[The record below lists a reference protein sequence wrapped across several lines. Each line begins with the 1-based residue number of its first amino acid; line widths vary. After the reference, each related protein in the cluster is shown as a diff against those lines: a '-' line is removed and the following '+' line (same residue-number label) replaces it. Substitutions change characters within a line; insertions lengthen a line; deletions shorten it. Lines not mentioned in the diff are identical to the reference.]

1 MTKVDKLAAEKLII
15 TEAFKAAEAGAQNL
29 IDKNPGIWYPCGF
42 SWVNIRPARGPF
54 VKALKEMNIGHVD
67 SFEGGYTVYNP
78 SGNGTQWMNA
88 KEAGS
93 DAFATVLQK
102 HGVNAVVRS
111 RID

>member
-1 MTKVDKLAAEKLII
+1 MIKVDKLAAEKLIVY
-15 TEAFKAAEAGAQNL
+15 EAFAAASKAASDL
-29 IDKNPGIWYPCGF
+29 IFKNPDVWYPCGF
-42 SWVNIRPARGPF
+42 SWVIIKPARGKI
-54 VKALKEMNIGHVD
+54 VQALKELGLGRTSD
-67 SFEGGYTVYNP
+67 EGGFMVYNP
-78 SGNGTQWMNA
+78 SRNDTQWMNA